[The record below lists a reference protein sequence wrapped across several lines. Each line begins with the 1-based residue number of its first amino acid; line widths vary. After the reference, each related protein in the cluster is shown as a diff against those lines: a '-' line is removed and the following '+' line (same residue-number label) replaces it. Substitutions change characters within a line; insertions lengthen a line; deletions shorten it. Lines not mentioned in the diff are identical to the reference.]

1 MKILY
6 LGTVC
11 NIKEYEKKLR
21 RSKSKPTNATII
33 FETALLQGF
42 KEWKSDVTIYSFPMI
57 PSFEI
62 SKLLYWGNI
71 TEELD
76 CGYKCTWLRTINLPI
91 LKQLTRKLD
100 GKRVIKKWIKQN
112 EKEECIIL
120 TYSIPPFLAQSIIRY
135 SQKYNV
141 KCCAIIPDLLQDM
154 YINRKGNK
162 VKNALQDRYLKS
174 ALAIQGN
181 FDGYIYLTEAMKEKV
196 NPDKPYIVIEGIADI
211 NSIKHIEDVNEKKK
225 AIMYAGGLY
234 EKYGIINLIKAFE
247 LIQDKIGNQ
256 VELWLFGDGTAVEQ
270 IKRYAEKNS
279 SIRYFGRK
287 SREEILKYEKSATL
301 LVNLRSTKESF
312 TKYSFPSKTIEYMLS
327 GTPLLTTKLPGIP
340 EEYFKY
346 LFHIEDNKVELISKK
361 MEEILKL
368 SNEELAD
375 FGRDAQKFIIENKN
389 SKNQIKKILSFFSEL
404 SSKK

>member
-1 MKILY
+1 M
-6 LGTVC
+6 
-11 NIKEYEKKLR
+11 
-21 RSKSKPTNATII
+21 
-33 FETALLQGF
+33 
-42 KEWKSDVTIYSFPMI
+42 
-57 PSFEI
+57 
-62 SKLLYWGNI
+62 
-71 TEELD
+71 
-76 CGYKCTWLRTINLPI
+76 
-91 LKQLTRKLD
+91 
-100 GKRVIKKWIKQN
+100 
-112 EKEECIIL
+112 
-120 TYSIPPFLAQSIIRY
+120 
-135 SQKYNV
+135 

-162 VKNALQDRYLKS
+162 VKNALQDRYLKC

-211 NSIKHIEDVNEKKK
+211 NSIKHIQDVNEKKK

-256 VELWLFGDGTAVEQ
+256 VELWLFGDGTAVKE

-279 SIRYFGRK
+279 LIRYFGRK

-327 GTPLLTTKLPGIP
+327 GTPLLTTELSGIP

-361 MEEILKL
+361 MEEILEL
-368 SNEELAD
+368 SNEELTD

-389 SKNQIKKILSFFSEL
+389 SKSQIKKILSFFSEL